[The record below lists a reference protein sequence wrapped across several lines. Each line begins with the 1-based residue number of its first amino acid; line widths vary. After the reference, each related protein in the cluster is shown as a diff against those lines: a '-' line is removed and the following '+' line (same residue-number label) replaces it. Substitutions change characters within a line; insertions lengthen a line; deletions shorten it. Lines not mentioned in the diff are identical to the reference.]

1 MVNWIIGLSGA
12 GKTTIG
18 TKVYNKFKIN
28 HPETVY
34 IDGDLI
40 RESFANSYGY
50 NVAGRRKN
58 GEFIYS
64 LCEYLDKQDI
74 HVICSVL
81 SLFPD
86 IQKKARTN
94 FSSYFQVYIDV
105 PFDILKKE
113 RDYKGIYKD
122 AEKGKITNVV
132 GYDIEFPEPFRSDL
146 IIKNNGDLE
155 DIDKHV
161 DRIIGLV
168 V

>member
-18 TKVYNKFKIN
+18 TKVYNKFKME

-34 IDGDLI
+34 IDGDLV
-40 RESFANSYGY
+40 RESFANKFGY
-50 NVAGRRKN
+50 NIAGRRKN

-64 LCEYLDKQDI
+64 LCEYLDKQNI

-81 SLFPD
+81 SIFPD
-86 IQKKARTN
+86 IQEKARMN
-94 FSSYFQVYIDV
+94 FSRYLQVYIDV
-105 PFDILKKE
+105 PLDILKKE

-122 AEKGKITNVV
+122 AKKGKIRNVV
-132 GYDIEFPEPFRSDL
+132 GYDIEFPEPIGSDL
-146 IIKNNGDLE
+146 IIKNNGALK

-161 DRIIGLV
+161 IRIINLIN
-168 V
+168 